1 MTRVTASTSWQ
12 FFYFYRGYLT
22 GALGAGARMQ

>member
-1 MTRVTASTSWQ
+1 MTRDTARTWQ

-22 GALGAGARMQ
+22 GAPGAGARV